1 MRAYFQ
7 KILEILGSFEKF
19 LGFRMYV
26 ALAFS
31 AIASVIDG
39 LGITLLMPLLTV
51 ISGEDLRGGSQID
64 QIVSHFLTFLS
75 FPTDSVFGI
84 LALLSVVFI
93 LKGIILFSAL
103 FSINQLKAE
112 LLRTLKHNVLEKMR
126 ATGVQTYIERGSGY
140 YVNILNEQTNRSI
153 LAFHA
158 LSHLMMHALN
168 VAIYLSLAFSIAWR
182 FGISSMLLGIFV
194 VQLFRHINA
203 RVQSN
208 SIEISKNNERINQA
222 AINLITGFKYLKA
235 TAQVSGKL
243 DLLKSHVERLKKLER
258 VQGILSAV
266 TLSVREPLVIVSLSA
281 IILFQVEYLGQEV
294 TPMLV
299 SIVLFYRCMNSILQ
313 MQGYLQNTLETYGSF
328 IRVSDFLNESE
339 DPKTEELRGNYVG
352 VPNSTISL
360 DSVSVQYDGH
370 KVLDDISFQ
379 FEENKWYCLVGKSGS
394 GKTTLVDVIL
404 GLVPLSSGRVLLP
417 QSVSRKPLLNNLRES
432 VGYVSQESVLF
443 DGSIAENVS
452 GKKSN
457 ELTEEEERAVYSA
470 LSNAGFDDFKKTF
483 LSGLDTILGERGT
496 NLSGGQRQR
505 LFLARELYRNPNV
518 LILDEATSA
527 LDQSTERLVNQN
539 LLALKGKLTIILITH
554 RLSSV
559 AHADEILILDKGK
572 IRAHGSY
579 ETLKQTDSQEIKEH
593 LMTTPPTENG
603 HE

>member
-328 IRVSDFLNESE
+328 IRVSDFLNES
-339 DPKTEELRGNYVG
+339 
-352 VPNSTISL
+352 
-360 DSVSVQYDGH
+360 
-370 KVLDDISFQ
+370 
-379 FEENKWYCLVGKSGS
+379 
-394 GKTTLVDVIL
+394 
-404 GLVPLSSGRVLLP
+404 
-417 QSVSRKPLLNNLRES
+417 
-432 VGYVSQESVLF
+432 
-443 DGSIAENVS
+443 
-452 GKKSN
+452 
-457 ELTEEEERAVYSA
+457 
-470 LSNAGFDDFKKTF
+470 
-483 LSGLDTILGERGT
+483 
-496 NLSGGQRQR
+496 
-505 LFLARELYRNPNV
+505 
-518 LILDEATSA
+518 
-527 LDQSTERLVNQN
+527 
-539 LLALKGKLTIILITH
+539 
-554 RLSSV
+554 
-559 AHADEILILDKGK
+559 
-572 IRAHGSY
+572 
-579 ETLKQTDSQEIKEH
+579 
-593 LMTTPPTENG
+593 
-603 HE
+603 